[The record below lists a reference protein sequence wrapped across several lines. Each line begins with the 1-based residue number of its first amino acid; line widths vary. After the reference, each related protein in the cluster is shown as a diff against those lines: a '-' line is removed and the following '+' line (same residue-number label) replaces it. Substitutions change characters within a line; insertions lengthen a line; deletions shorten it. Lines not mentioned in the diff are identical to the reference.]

1 MATKKTAS
9 GSAADGPK
17 AMPREK
23 LARRVYEYG
32 GGGNVNMNA
41 VSQAIE
47 RGETAPPVALRN
59 TLAQIDEYLSWPN
72 GSRMG
77 GPLGGKIDHAELREI
92 RGVPRALLVHF
103 TQHRTP
109 QQDREQEG
117 RGDRLIGDD
126 TLIGVHQADFQ
137 HLLGVSIGR
146 EHECRGRARKQ
157 MLEQSVASQQPVSL
171 GSEAGEEQF
180 QGLVE

>member
-92 RGVPRALLVHF
+92 RGLLGKLVPRAL
-103 TQHRTP
+103 P
-109 QQDREQEG
+109 G
-117 RGDRLIGDD
+117 KPAAGLICRAGAPFAGQAQPRQVRSPPSEDG
-126 TLIGVHQADFQ
+126 GVT
-137 HLLGVSIGR
+137 R
-146 EHECRGRARKQ
+146 
-157 MLEQSVASQQPVSL
+157 
-171 GSEAGEEQF
+171 
-180 QGLVE
+180 